1 MGNFTNIMPAIDLK
15 IGALAEFEAE
25 FETEFETEF
34 LSHLD
39 DLFHLSTEVVLAST
53 QYPLSTA
60 CLDFHAGTYGT
71 PTRTATET
79 TTITAVHA
87 VSSTTVKGQAGKRD
101 NGLYSRGSY
110 IVLVTIISMGLYG
123 WM

>member
-25 FETEFETEF
+25 LEADFLAPE

-39 DLFHLSTEVVLAST
+39 DLFHVSTEVVLAST

-71 PTRTATET
+71 LIRTATAI

-87 VSSTTVKGQAGKRD
+87 VSSNIVKGQAGKRD
-101 NGLYSRGSY
+101 NGLYSRGLY
-110 IVLVTIISMGLYG
+110 IVLVTMGLYG